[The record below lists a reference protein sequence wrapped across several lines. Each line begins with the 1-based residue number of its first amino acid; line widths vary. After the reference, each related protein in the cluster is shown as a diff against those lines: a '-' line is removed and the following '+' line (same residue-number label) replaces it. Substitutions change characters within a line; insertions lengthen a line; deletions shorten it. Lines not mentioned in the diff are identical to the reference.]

1 MNLNL
6 EVSSKTTESNNNW
19 YKADNPSMSF
29 SYQAA
34 VNALGRK
41 ALSGIELSYLF
52 QDTVILVAQILN
64 IKYSLI
70 WQVLSDSNSLRK
82 VASIGENPLETD
94 SNEINIKTNQ
104 QLQKLFENTQPI
116 IKFNTLYCQIDHL
129 TIPYPEDSV
138 AGLSVLIPGE
148 RKPLGFLEVYATE
161 ARDFSPDD
169 IYFLQSVT
177 HILATAIERKRSEA
191 LMYTQSQILEQ
202 VTFGANLYEIFNNL
216 CILLEQELPGAYCS
230 ILVVDKE
237 NQQLRSG
244 AAPTLPQEFAKG
256 VDGLMIGEC
265 RGSCGTA
272 AYRGDSVFAN
282 DIATDPLWADFR
294 DFALSY
300 NIKACWS
307 SPFTSQTGEVLGT
320 FAISHKFPCHPTPH
334 HLEILKIAT
343 HIASI
348 ATETVRA
355 AEALQ
360 KANNELEQK
369 VAERTAELRKTL
381 LDLQETQAQLVHSEK
396 MSSLGQMVAG
406 VAHEINNPIS
416 FIAGNLGYANQYIN
430 DLLDLIA
437 VYQEQYPQF
446 NPTIAA
452 KIKTIDLEYLCGDL
466 PKLMAS
472 MTVGSE
478 RITEIVL
485 GLRNFSRLDEAKMKP
500 VDIHEGIDNTLM
512 ILNHQLTLPNKLPD
526 IQIVKEYDQ
535 LPKVSCYVNQLNQVF
550 LNILNNAIY
559 ALKENNLQHWQSK
572 NQIPT
577 IKIKTLLI
585 DKETV
590 VISIKDNGSGIN
602 SEVKEHIF
610 DPFFTT
616 KPVGQGTG
624 LGLSI
629 SYQIIVEKHQGKLS
643 CISALGKGTEF
654 KIEIPIKVL
663 SSQQEHRNFLL

>member
-6 EVSSKTTESNNNW
+6 EASNKTTESNNNW
-19 YKADNPSMSF
+19 YKADRSSMGF

-34 VNALGRK
+34 VNALGQK

-52 QDTVILVAQILN
+52 QDTVVLVAQILD
-64 IKYSLI
+64 IKYTRI

-82 VASIGENPLETD
+82 VASIGEKPLETD
-94 SNEINIKTNQ
+94 STEINITTNQ
-104 QLQKLFENTQPI
+104 QVQKLLENTQPI
-116 IKFNTLYCQIDHL
+116 IQLNTPYCQINDL
-129 TIPYPEDSV
+129 TIPSPPDSV
-138 AGLSVLIPGE
+138 AGLSVLIPGAT
-148 RKPLGFLEVYATE
+148 KPLGFLEVYTTE
-161 ARDFSPDD
+161 ARNFSPDD
-169 IYFLQSVT
+169 IHFLQSVT

-202 VTFGANLYEIFNNL
+202 VTFGVNLYEIFNNL
-216 CILLEQELPGAYCS
+216 CILLEQQLPGAYCS
-230 ILVVDKE
+230 ILLVDRE
-237 NQQLRSG
+237 NQKLRAG
-244 AAPTLPQEFAKG
+244 AAPTLPEEYAKG

-265 RGSCGTA
+265 SGSCGTA
-272 AYRGDSVFAN
+272 AYRGDSVFVT
-282 DIATDPLWADFR
+282 DIATDVLWADFR

-300 NIKACWS
+300 NIRACWS
-307 SPFTSQTGEVLGT
+307 SPFTSQIGEVLGT

-334 HLEILKIAT
+334 HLEILKTAT

-360 KANNELEQK
+360 KANNELERK
-369 VAERTAELRKTL
+369 VAERTGELRKAL
-381 LDLQETQAQLVHSEK
+381 VDLQETQAQLVHSEK

-416 FIAGNLGYANQYIN
+416 FIAGNLEYANQYIN

-437 VYQEQYPQF
+437 VYQEQYPEL
-446 NPTIAA
+446 NPSIAA
-452 KIKTIDLEYLCGDL
+452 KIKAIDLDYLCDDL
-466 PKLMAS
+466 PKLMTS
-472 MTVGSE
+472 MRVGSE

-485 GLRNFSRLDEAKMKP
+485 GLRNFSRLDEAKTKP

-512 ILNHQLTLPNKLPD
+512 ILNHQLTLPNKLSP
-526 IQIVKEYDQ
+526 IQIVKEYGQ
-535 LPKVSCYVNQLNQVF
+535 LPKVNCYVNQLNQVF
-550 LNILNNAIY
+550 MNILNNAIY
-559 ALKENNLQHWQSK
+559 AFKENNVQHWQAE
-572 NQIPT
+572 NQMPI
-577 IKIKTLLI
+577 IQIKTSITNEKTIL
-585 DKETV
+585 
-590 VISIKDNGSGIN
+590 ISIKDNASGIN
-602 SEVKEHIF
+602 SEVQEHIF

-629 SYQIIVEKHQGKLS
+629 SYQIVVEKHRGKLS

-654 KIEIPIKVL
+654 QIEIPIQVL
-663 SSQQEHRNFLL
+663 NSQQ

>member
-6 EVSSKTTESNNNW
+6 ETSSKTTDPNNNC
-19 YKADNPSMSF
+19 YKTDNLSMGF

-34 VNALGRK
+34 VNALGQK

-52 QDTVILVAQILN
+52 QDTVVLVAQILD
-64 IKYSLI
+64 IKYSRI
-70 WQVLSDSNSLRK
+70 WQLLSDSNSLRK
-82 VASIGENPLETD
+82 VASVGETPLETD
-94 SNEINIKTNQ
+94 STEINITTDQ
-104 QLQKLFENTQPI
+104 QVQKLLENTQPI
-116 IKFNTLYCQIDHL
+116 IKLNTPSCEIDDL
-129 TIPYPEDSV
+129 TIPSPPDSV
-138 AGLSVLIPGE
+138 TGLSVLIPGAS
-148 RKPLGFLEVYATE
+148 KALGFLEVYASE
-161 ARDFSPDD
+161 ARDFSSDD
-169 IYFLQSVT
+169 VHFLQSVT

-191 LMYTQSQILEQ
+191 LMYTQSKILEQ
-202 VTFGANLYEIFNNL
+202 VTFGVNLYEIFNNL

-230 ILVVDKE
+230 ILVVDQE
-237 NQQLRSG
+237 NRQLRGG
-244 AAPTLPQEFAKG
+244 AAPTLPEEFAKG

-265 RGSCGTA
+265 CGSCGTA

-282 DIATDPLWADFR
+282 DIATDVLWADFR

-300 NIKACWS
+300 NIRACWS
-307 SPFTSQTGEVLGT
+307 SPFTSQIGEVLGT

-334 HLEILKIAT
+334 HLEILKTAT

-360 KANNELEQK
+360 KANNELERK
-369 VAERTAELRKTL
+369 VTERTAALRKAL
-381 LDLQETQAQLVHSEK
+381 LDLQKTQAQLVHSEK

-416 FIAGNLGYANQYIN
+416 FIAGNLGYANRYIN

-437 VYQEQYPQF
+437 VYQEQYPQE

-452 KIKTIDLEYLCGDL
+452 KTNTIDLEYLCDDL
-466 PKLMAS
+466 PKLMTS

-485 GLRNFSRLDEAKMKP
+485 GLRNFSRLDEAKMKS

-512 ILNHQLTLPNKLPD
+512 ILNHQLILPNKLPE
-526 IQIVKEYDQ
+526 IQIFKDYSN
-535 LPKVSCYVNQLNQVF
+535 LPMVSCYVNQLNQVF
-550 LNILNNAIY
+550 MNILNNAIY
-559 ALKENNLQHWQSK
+559 TLKENIQSWQSE

-577 IKIKTLLI
+577 IQIKTLLL
-585 DKETV
+585 DKETIL
-590 VISIKDNGSGIN
+590 ISIKDNGSGMNPEIQ
-602 SEVKEHIF
+602 EHIF

-616 KPVGQGTG
+616 KPVGKGTG

-629 SYQIIVEKHQGKLS
+629 SYQIVVEKHQGKLS

-654 KIEIPIKVL
+654 QIEIPIQIL
-663 SSQQEHRNFLL
+663 NSQ

>member
-6 EVSSKTTESNNNW
+6 ETSSKTTDPNNNW
-19 YKADNPSMSF
+19 YKTDNLSMGF

-34 VNALGRK
+34 VNTLGQK

-52 QDTVILVAQILN
+52 QDTVVLVAQILD
-64 IKYSLI
+64 IKYSRI
-70 WQVLSDSNSLRK
+70 WQLLSDSNSLRQ
-82 VASIGENPLETD
+82 VASLGETPLETD
-94 SNEINIKTNQ
+94 STEINITTDQ
-104 QLQKLFENTQPI
+104 QVQKLLENTQPI
-116 IKFNTLYCQIDHL
+116 IKLNTPSCEIDDL
-129 TIPYPEDSV
+129 TIPSPPDSV
-138 AGLSVLIPGE
+138 TGLSVLIPGAS
-148 RKPLGFLEVYATE
+148 KALGFLEVYASE
-161 ARDFSPDD
+161 ARDFSSDD
-169 IYFLQSVT
+169 VHFLQSVT

-191 LMYTQSQILEQ
+191 LMYTQSKILEQ
-202 VTFGANLYEIFNNL
+202 VTFGVNLYEIFNNL

-230 ILVVDKE
+230 ILVVDQE
-237 NQQLRSG
+237 NRQLRGG
-244 AAPTLPQEFAKG
+244 AAPTLPEEFAKG

-265 RGSCGTA
+265 CGSCGTA

-282 DIATDPLWADFR
+282 DIATDVLWADFR

-300 NIKACWS
+300 NIRACWS
-307 SPFTSQTGEVLGT
+307 SPFTSQIGEVLGT

-334 HLEILKIAT
+334 HLEILKTAT

-360 KANNELEQK
+360 KANNELERK
-369 VAERTAELRKTL
+369 VTERTAALRKAL
-381 LDLQETQAQLVHSEK
+381 LDLQKTQAQLVHSEK

-416 FIAGNLGYANQYIN
+416 FIAGNLGYANRYIN

-437 VYQEQYPQF
+437 VYQEQYPQE

-452 KIKTIDLEYLCGDL
+452 KINTIDLEYLCDDL
-466 PKLMAS
+466 PKLMTS

-485 GLRNFSRLDEAKMKP
+485 GLRNFSRLDEAKMKS

-512 ILNHQLTLPNKLPD
+512 ILNHQLILPNKLPE
-526 IQIVKEYDQ
+526 IQIVKDYSN
-535 LPKVSCYVNQLNQVF
+535 LPMVSCYVNQLNQVF
-550 LNILNNAIY
+550 MNILNNAIY
-559 ALKENNLQHWQSK
+559 TLKENIQSWQSE

-577 IKIKTLLI
+577 IQIKTLLL
-585 DKETV
+585 DKETIL
-590 VISIKDNGSGIN
+590 ISIKDNGSGMNPEIQ
-602 SEVKEHIF
+602 EHIF

-616 KPVGQGTG
+616 KPVGKGTG

-629 SYQIIVEKHQGKLS
+629 SYQIVVEKHQGKLS

-654 KIEIPIKVL
+654 QIEIPIQIL
-663 SSQQEHRNFLL
+663 NSQ